1 MNDQTV
7 FTYVF
12 KMGNLWE
19 CVEKNMLTEDFL
31 CISEEKDL
39 FELVRLENI
48 DELNAA
54 FADELERVKIVATDG
69 ATTYMRETIDA
80 MDEETFA
87 MWLKYH
93 FTVCERMDLIGATAH
108 SLDILRKR

>member
-1 MNDQTV
+1 M
-7 FTYVF
+7 
-12 KMGNLWE
+12 
-19 CVEKNMLTEDFL
+19 
-31 CISEEKDL
+31 

-48 DELNAA
+48 DELNAQ
-54 FADELERVKIVATDG
+54 FTEEIERIKIVATDG
-69 ATTYMRETIDA
+69 ATTYLRECIDA

-93 FTVCERMDLIGATAH
+93 FTICERMDMIGATAH